1 MNSSHVATTQISVGN
16 LVFSPLIFFSQ
27 ISRSYNTTRS
37 NVNFS
42 LSSPPSRPLRL
53 RGSLK
58 KISTP
63 FPNLNFPQP
72 PRTNNSLAIG
82 ANRHSANVARMPAQI
97 TSQFA
102 RSHIP
107 KSHTLIPTP
116 SNQRSAIPTE
126 SHRPNPVSMPA

>member
-1 MNSSHVATTQISVGN
+1 MNSSQVAATQISVGN
-16 LVFSPLIFFSQ
+16 LVFSPLIFLSQ
-27 ISRSYNTTRS
+27 ISRSYNTTQS
-37 NVNFS
+37 NANPV
-42 LSSPPSRPLRL
+42 LSSPPSRPSRL

-72 PRTNNSLAIG
+72 TRTNNSLAIG
-82 ANRHSANVARMPAQI
+82 ANRHSANIASMTAQS
-97 TSQFA
+97 TSQLP

-116 SNQRSAIPTE
+116 SNQ
-126 SHRPNPVSMPA
+126 

>member
-1 MNSSHVATTQISVGN
+1 MKFLWGVSRAQKYN
-16 LVFSPLIFFSQ
+16 LDAQQL
-27 ISRSYNTTRS
+27 TKS
-37 NVNFS
+37 NLNRL
-42 LSSPPSRPLRL
+42 LSSPPLRPLRPLRL
-53 RGSLK
+53 NK

-72 PRTNNSLAIG
+72 TRTNNSLAIG
-82 ANRHSANVARMPAQI
+82 ANRHSANVASMTAQI
-97 TSQFA
+97 TSQFT